1 MLKYVHAGWIV
12 ALVAGVATWAAATW
26 VVRIGGA
33 DRELLEGFAAL
44 LAAAVLLFVGI
55 WMHGKAQAG
64 AWQAYM
70 RDRLSKALTARSA
83 WVLAG
88 LSFIAVYR
96 EAFETIIFYAALGA
110 QGNSLPLAAGAGL
123 AVLLLAAIAWAM
135 LVVGRKLPIAR
146 FFAWSAVLIAVL
158 AVVLA
163 GKGIAALQEAGWM
176 GITLLPGAPRIT
188 MLGLF
193 PTAETIV
200 AQLVMAALLAAG
212 FITARR
218 GATTQPASA

>member
-1 MLKYVHAGWIV
+1 M
-12 ALVAGVATWAAATW
+12 
-26 VVRIGGA
+26 
-33 DRELLEGFAAL
+33 
-44 LAAAVLLFVGI
+44 
-55 WMHGKAQAG
+55 
-64 AWQAYM
+64 
-70 RDRLSKALTARSA
+70 
-83 WVLAG
+83 
-88 LSFIAVYR
+88 
-96 EAFETIIFYAALGA
+96 
-110 QGNSLPLAAGAGL
+110 
-123 AVLLLAAIAWAM
+123 
-135 LVVGRKLPIAR
+135 
-146 FFAWSAVLIAVL
+146 
-158 AVVLA
+158 VLA